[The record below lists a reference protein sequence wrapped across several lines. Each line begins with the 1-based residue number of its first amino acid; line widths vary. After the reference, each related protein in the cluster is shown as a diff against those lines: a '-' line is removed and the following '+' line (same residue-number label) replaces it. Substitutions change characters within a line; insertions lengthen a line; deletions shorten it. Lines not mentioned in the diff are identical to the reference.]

1 MDDIF
6 EKNKK
11 LQTIGEPICEE
22 NYKKLLA
29 AKVKIQ
35 KEVCVLVD
43 ISKSKTQNGQRNGS
57 KIQLKTTFL
66 KSSLLLL
73 FSKTLE

>member
-43 ISKSKTQNGQRNGS
+43 ISKSKTQNGQRNVLN
-57 KIQLKTTFL
+57 KWF
-66 KSSLLLL
+66 
-73 FSKTLE
+73 